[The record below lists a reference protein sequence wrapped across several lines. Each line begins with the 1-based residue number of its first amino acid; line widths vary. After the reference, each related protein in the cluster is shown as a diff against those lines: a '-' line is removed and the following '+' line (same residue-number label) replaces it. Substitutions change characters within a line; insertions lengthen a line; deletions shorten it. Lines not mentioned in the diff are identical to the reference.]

1 LNLKD
6 KRMKKITF
14 IIATIVMA
22 IACNN
27 DPRTKLATTGT
38 YGTAFDTANAM
49 SVVDID
55 GILNIQNNIGLK
67 ATGTVAEYCKGEGCW
82 LTLKNEN
89 GENVFVEVKDK
100 AFVLP
105 HNIEGK
111 TAIVNGVASR
121 DTSEEGKIQ
130 LTIVAEGITLQ

>member
-1 LNLKD
+1 
-6 KRMKKITF
+6 MKKILVILALVTS
-14 IIATIVMA
+14 IIG
-22 IACNN
+22 CNT
-27 DPRTKLATTGT
+27 DPRTKLEPTGT
-38 YGTAFDTANAM
+38 YGTAFDTTNPMTVAD
-49 SVVDID
+49 VTE
-55 GILNIQNNIGLK
+55 ILNMQNNIGLK

-111 TAIVNGVASR
+111 TAIVNGIASR
-121 DTSEEGKIQ
+121 DTSEEGKVQ
-130 LTIVAEGITLQ
+130 MTIVADGITLQ

>member
-1 LNLKD
+1 
-6 KRMKKITF
+6 MKKLILILALVTG
-14 IIATIVMA
+14 IIG
-22 IACNN
+22 CNT
-27 DPRTKLATTGT
+27 DPRTKLEPTGT
-38 YGTAFDTANAM
+38 YGTAFDTSNPMTVA
-49 SVVDID
+49 DLTE
-55 GILNIQNNIGLK
+55 ILNMQNNIALK

-82 LTLKNEN
+82 LTLKNDN

-121 DTSEEGKIQ
+121 DTSEEGKVQ
-130 LTIVAEGITLQ
+130 MTILADGITLQ